1 MNREIKKILDRLNEK
16 RGFDFSGYRYA
27 MLERRIGKRLT
38 ETRCDNYA
46 EYTDYLKSDPHE
58 LDHLLDALTINVSRF
73 FRDTLTFEFISNQVL
88 TAIISGKI
96 ETNDHSLR
104 VWSAGCSTGEE
115 PYGIAIL
122 LNELLEK
129 EDSTIKLHIFAT
141 DIDEGAIEKARQA
154 LYPPESIK
162 NVTYGILKKYFV
174 TDGESFRLISSV
186 KEAVTFSIYD
196 MMDKGT
202 YAPPE
207 SIFGHFD
214 MVLCRNLLIYFQVE
228 YQDIIFDKLYRSLAK
243 DGYLVLGEAEIPTIK
258 FKKYF
263 RKVNECCHIY
273 KKIQESMV

>member
-1 MNREIKKILDRLNEK
+1 
-16 RGFDFSGYRYA
+16 
-27 MLERRIGKRLT
+27 
-38 ETRCDNYA
+38 
-46 EYTDYLKSDPHE
+46 LKSDPHE